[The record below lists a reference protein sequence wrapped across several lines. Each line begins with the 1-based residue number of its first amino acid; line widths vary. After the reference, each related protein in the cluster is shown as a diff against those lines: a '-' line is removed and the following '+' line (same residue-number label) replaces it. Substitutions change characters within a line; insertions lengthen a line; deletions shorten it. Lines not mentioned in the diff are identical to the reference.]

1 VSRAAQLVTGLTVVV
16 LAAIGGAIVHRALA
30 PQLSVRVQ
38 SAAERAAAL
47 PQAPAEADLAP
58 KVPIAMTVPDLA
70 LPDTAG
76 KSHQLSDWTGHPVI
90 FNFWATWCD
99 PCRREI
105 PLLIRLRHERSA
117 TGLEVVGI
125 AVDFRA
131 AVADYARHAGID
143 YPVLVGEDKGLEA
156 VKAFGMELLLPFSV
170 FADDRGR
177 VVAVK
182 LGELHPDEASFILD
196 RVQEVD
202 HGTLTL
208 DAARQ
213 QIAAKSKD
221 FAIERAK
228 HA

>member
-1 VSRAAQLVTGLTVVV
+1 MKRAAQLATGVAVVG
-16 LAAIGGAIVHRALA
+16 LAALGGAIVHRALA
-30 PQLSVRVQ
+30 PEPGVRVP
-38 SAAERAAAL
+38 SAAEARARL
-47 PQAPAEADLAP
+47 PQAPGAELSART
-58 KVPIAMTVPDLA
+58 PIAMAVPDLA
-70 LPDTAG
+70 LPDTSG
-76 KSHQLSDWTGHPVI
+76 KSHRLSDWSGHPVI

-125 AVDFRA
+125 AVDFKG
-131 AVADYARHAGID
+131 AVTDYARHAGID
-143 YPVLVGEDKGLEA
+143 YPVLVGEDKGLDA

-182 LGELHPDEASFILD
+182 LGELHPDEAGFILD
-196 RVQEVD
+196 RVEEVD

-208 DAARQ
+208 EAARQ
-213 QIAAKSKD
+213 QIEAKSKT

>member
-1 VSRAAQLVTGLTVVV
+1 VKPAAQLATGIAVVG
-16 LAAIGGAIVHRALA
+16 LAALGGAIVHRALA
-30 PQLSVRVQ
+30 AKPTVRVP
-38 SAAERAAAL
+38 SAAEGRARL
-47 PQAPAEADLAP
+47 PQAPAAGLSA
-58 KVPIAMTVPDLA
+58 KTPIAMSVPDLA
-70 LPDTAG
+70 LPDTSG
-76 KSHQLSDWTGHPVI
+76 KSHRLSDWSGHPVI

-125 AVDFRA
+125 AVDFKG
-131 AVADYARHAGID
+131 AVTDYARHAGID
-143 YPVLVGEDKGLEA
+143 YPVLVGEDKGLDA

-182 LGELHPDEASFILD
+182 LGELHPDEAGFILD
-196 RVQEVD
+196 RVEEVD

-208 DAARQ
+208 EAARQ
-213 QIAAKSKD
+213 QIEAQSKN